1 MGRKF
6 FQLLII
12 IRKHARY
19 ILELKKVAK
28 IAGRVLLGLLLMVYI
43 AVAAVNYSVVQSYIG
58 TVVGNHFSKE
68 WGGKVRIGSLGMMPW
83 DHLILHEVLL
93 VSPDND
99 TIFDCETLRLRFR
112 QFPFHSG
119 DLKDGGHNAGTLSFD
134 RVYLSKAYYHLAIS
148 RREEEP
154 ERSVTNLEFIISH
167 YKSNDTTPSRGG
179 KFTVDVGMLTLNHV
193 HYKMDLIDKRKVVFE
208 NGVEIPHMEFYD
220 ICGRIKGV
228 HVVNDEVEAHILHL
242 GTEERSG
249 FLVKDLRGDVHTG
262 PTGIHAHNM
271 DITTANSHIML
282 DADLDYDHWDEMSDY
297 VHTVQHRAV
306 IHEGTTVAMGD
317 VAYWAPVL
325 WGYNAQIDAEG
336 VITGPVDSLVIDGL
350 LLSFGRDSRVA
361 VDGTVYGLPDVTIAG
376 GDLDRLDVRVAEGDA
391 GRILAGMPL
400 HLTHTMRHT
409 MEHVQHVDFAAQLH
423 GNMADGGTINLNIAS
438 GIGNLRADVVAKPVT
453 KGADKKLADTWHVG
467 MEANSDG
474 LGLGLLGSDWLT
486 HTGLAMSVDA
496 TVNTKNGVQGGLD
509 GTIDLDLTSPVV
521 RGNKLAPISIN
532 GNIHK
537 DDATVEAVSTDSL
550 LRFDLKASSRLD
562 DSERAYVAD
571 LHLERLDAEAFRLM
585 SKDFAEVSTRLHA
598 TAKGN
603 TVDSLTGS
611 VEMID
616 TRVGAVRV
624 KDLRLDV
631 ESAGEAKDIELLSDP
646 LSATVTGNFD
656 YADLPVMVRHLLHE
670 VVPED
675 LGITPQVSE
684 DEIVDLADNTMTFN
698 LQWNDDGRLLKS
710 LGDKVAVARGTR
722 LSGNYNSRELL
733 KMALRSDSVRIG
745 TLVLDNLGAG
755 GRPSAGSYVL
765 NAEAQE
771 LKIGTV
777 TVFNRLSATLNSN
790 RWRSIAELYWGD
802 ESYATRGDL
811 MLRLDNGRI
820 SVARPDFYIGDTRW
834 ALGIDSLGI
843 ALAEGFKVKGKGIS
857 AASEEQRV
865 EAALD
870 LQGRPS
876 DNVSLDLDNFDLKR
890 LCDVLLQ
897 GTNMEVG
904 GNIGGHFA
912 MYGITETPYFN
923 TNLKIDSCV
932 VNNQPLGTVAVNSN
946 WNAELNILNLQLAG
960 EQIQARGWMGL
971 GKKEPDLN
979 FNVDFDRLELAL
991 MAPLMSKF
999 SSRFE
1004 GQLHGTFDVS
1014 GTTAKP
1020 DIIGEAFVENG
1031 ALKVDITGV
1040 TYFFDD
1046 SLRFRNK
1053 HIKLDNFML
1062 HDPRGNMAAVD
1073 GDIRY
1078 NSLQDI
1084 VLDLSLQTDNLLV
1097 LDRKEGEQFR
1107 GTLLASAAGT
1117 VRGSLEKLNMAVSAR
1132 TNPGSSLTVPV
1143 SGQRHMQAQNYIT
1156 FVSDEPIP
1164 TGQVSTRRQKTLP
1177 FTLDVNLS
1185 ITPDVRLNLPM
1196 DFSEVKVGVGATGQG
1211 DLHMNLDEK
1220 MQPQVVG
1227 SYEIVDGTMKLSMM
1241 SLFEKNFTLESGS
1254 NLAFQGSLPDARF
1267 DLKAVYSQRAN
1278 LSTLTGNLSAVDNTQ
1293 KYIQV
1298 ENVIAVAGTLQNPTI
1313 GFDLRL
1319 PNADASVEDEVFAY
1333 IDRNSERDMI
1343 NQTMSLLLMGQF
1355 YNVSGNDAGNG
1366 NAVNNGLSSGYSMMA
1381 ASVSSIVSDMVQF
1394 VDVDVNYKAATD
1406 LTNQQLDV
1414 NISKDWGRWY
1424 LESTLGYG
1432 GESRE
1437 LESSAKG
1444 GTVIDALLGY
1454 RINPLVHIFAYNR
1467 TNTNDYTRMDL
1478 PYKQGIGLKLT
1489 KDFDRWDEL
1498 LGIKKKNGKGSN
1510 TKKKTK

>member
-1 MGRKF
+1 M
-6 FQLLII
+6 
-12 IRKHARY
+12 
-19 ILELKKVAK
+19 
-28 IAGRVLLGLLLMVYI
+28 GLLLVVYI
-43 AVAAVNYSVVQSYIG
+43 TVAVANYSIVQSYLG
-58 TVVGNHFSKE
+58 TIAGNHFSKE

-93 VSPDND
+93 VAPDGD
-99 TIFDCETLRLRFR
+99 TIFDCEALRLRFKR
-112 QFPFHSG
+112 FPFRKG

-134 RVYLSKAYYHLAIS
+134 RVYLKNAYYHLAV
-148 RREEEP
+148 RRSEINP
-154 ERSVTNLEFIISH
+154 EKAVTNLEFIISH
-167 YKSNDTTPSRGG
+167 YATSDTTRPHDN

-193 HYKMDLIDKRKVVFE
+193 HYKMDLIDKRKIVFDQ
-208 NGVEIPHMEFYD
+208 GVEIPHMEFYD

-228 HVVNDEVEAHILHL
+228 HVVNDEVVAHILHL

-249 FLVKDLRGDVHTG
+249 FLVKDLHGDVHTG
-262 PTGIHAHNM
+262 RTGIHAHNM

-282 DADLDYDHWDEMSDY
+282 DADLDYGHWNEMKNY

-306 IHEGTTVAMGD
+306 IHEGTTVALSD

-336 VITGPVDSLVIDGL
+336 IITGPVDSLVIDGL
-350 LLSFGRDSRVA
+350 QLAFGRDSRMA
-361 VDGTVYGLPDVTIAG
+361 VDGTVRGLPDVKIAA
-376 GDLDRLDVRVAEGDA
+376 GDIDRLDVRVAEGDA
-391 GRILAGMPL
+391 GRILTMMPVKL
-400 HLTHTMRHT
+400 SPALQRIIRN
-409 MEHVQHVDFAAQLH
+409 VQYVDMAAQLH
-423 GNMADGGTINLNIAS
+423 GGMADGGTLNLNIVS
-438 GIGNLRADVVAKPVT
+438 GMGNLRADINARPEANAGGR
-453 KGADKKLADTWHVG
+453 KGSDVWHVG
-467 MEANSDG
+467 VDANSDG
-474 LGLGLLGSDWLT
+474 LGLSLLGSDWLT
-486 HTGLAMSVDA
+486 HTGLDMSVDA
-496 TVNTKNGVQGGLD
+496 TIADMKGGITGVNGTVDLGL
-509 GTIDLDLTSPVV
+509 TNPVV
-521 RGNKLAPISIN
+521 RGNKLEPIDIK
-532 GNIHK
+532 GEIHK
-537 DDATVEAVSTDSL
+537 GDATVEAISTDSL
-550 LRFDLKASSRLD
+550 LRFDLKASSDLGND
-562 DSERAYVAD
+562 EHTYVAD
-571 LHLERLDAEAFRLM
+571 LHMERLNAAAFRLM
-585 SKDFAEVSTRLHA
+585 SDDFAEVSTRLHA

-611 VEMID
+611 VELIN
-616 TRVGAVRV
+616 TRVGAIRV
-624 KDLRLDV
+624 NDLRLDV
-631 ESAGEAKDIELLSDP
+631 ESAGEAKNIELLSEP
-646 LSATVTGNFD
+646 LNATVTGQFN
-656 YADLPVMVRHLLHE
+656 YADLPVMVRHMLHE

-675 LGITPQVSE
+675 LGITPPVSE
-684 DEIVDLADNTMTFN
+684 AEMEDLSDNTMSFN
-698 LQWNDDGRLLKS
+698 MQWNDDGRLLES

-722 LSGNYNSRELL
+722 LSGSYNSRELL

-745 TLVLDNLGAG
+745 SLILDNLGAG
-755 GRPSAGSYVL
+755 GRPSAGTYLL

-771 LKIGTV
+771 LRIGKATL
-777 TVFNRLSATLNSN
+777 FNRLSVILNSN
-790 RWRSIAELYWGD
+790 RLRSIAELYWGD
-802 ESYATRGDL
+802 SSYATRGDL
-811 MLRLDNGRI
+811 MLRLNNGMVR
-820 SVARPDFYIGDTRW
+820 VVRPDFYIGDTRW
-834 ALGIDSLGI
+834 VLGIDSMGI
-843 ALAEGFKVKGKGIS
+843 AVADGLKVKGKGIG
-857 AASEEQRV
+857 AASEDQRV

-870 LQGRPS
+870 LQGSPS
-876 DNVSLDLDNFDLKR
+876 DNVNLDLDNFDLQR

-897 GTNMEVG
+897 GTNMTIG

-932 VNNQPLGTVAVNSN
+932 VNNQQLGDVKVNST
-946 WNAELNILNLQLAG
+946 WNAELNILNLQLGG
-960 EQIQARGWMGL
+960 EQIRARGWMGL

-979 FNVDFDRLELAL
+979 FSVDFNRLELAL
-991 MAPLMSKF
+991 MAPLMSNF

-1004 GQLHGTFDVS
+1004 GQLHGSFDVS

-1040 TYFFDD
+1040 TYYFDD

-1053 HIKLDNFML
+1053 HIMLDKFML
-1062 HDPRGNMAAVD
+1062 HDPRGNMATVD
-1073 GDIRY
+1073 GVIRY
-1078 NSLQDI
+1078 NSVQDI

-1097 LDRKEGEQFR
+1097 LDKKEGEQFS
-1107 GTLLASAAGT
+1107 GTLLASADGT
-1117 VRGSLEKLNMAVSAR
+1117 VRGSLDKLDISVNAR
-1132 TNPGSSLTVPV
+1132 TNPGSTLTVPV
-1143 SGQRHMQAQNYIT
+1143 SGQRHMRAQNYIT
-1156 FVSDEPIP
+1156 FVGDEQTS
-1164 TGQVSTRRQKTLP
+1164 TGQVKRKKQKTLP
-1177 FTLDVNLS
+1177 FTLDVTLG
-1185 ITPDVRLNLPM
+1185 ITPDVKLNLPM

-1211 DLHMNLDEK
+1211 DLHLNLDEK

-1227 SYEIVDGTMKLSMM
+1227 GYEIVDGTMKLSMM
-1241 SLFEKNFTLESGS
+1241 SLFEKSFTLENGS

-1298 ENVIAVAGTLQNPTI
+1298 ENVIAVAGTLQDPTI
-1313 GFDLRL
+1313 SFDLRL

-1366 NAVNNGLSSGYSMMA
+1366 SAVNNGLSSGYSMMA

-1394 VDVDVNYKAATD
+1394 VNVDVNYKAATE
-1406 LTNQQLDV
+1406 LTNQQVDV

-1437 LESSAKG
+1437 LEASATG
-1444 GTVIDALLGY
+1444 GTVIDALIGY

-1498 LGIKKKNGKGSN
+1498 LGFKPKHGKRTSA
-1510 TKKKTK
+1510 KKTK

>member
-1 MGRKF
+1 M
-6 FQLLII
+6 
-12 IRKHARY
+12 
-19 ILELKKVAK
+19 
-28 IAGRVLLGLLLMVYI
+28 LLGLLLTVYI

-58 TVVGNHFSKE
+58 TAAGDYFSKE
-68 WGGKVRIGSLGMMPW
+68 WGGKVKIGSLGMMPW

-93 VSPDND
+93 VAPDGD
-99 TIFDCETLRLRFR
+99 TIFDCETLRLRFKR
-112 QFPFHSG
+112 FPFRAG
-119 DLKDGGHNAGTLSFD
+119 DLGDGGHDAGTLSFD
-134 RVYLSKAYYHLAIS
+134 RVYLSRAYYHLAIS
-148 RREEEP
+148 EKEDDP
-154 ERSVTNLEFIISH
+154 SRSVTNLEFIISH
-167 YKSNDTTPSRGG
+167 YSSNNTTPPKGG
-179 KFTVDVGMLTLNHV
+179 RFTVEVGMLTLNHV
-193 HYKMDLIDKRKVVFE
+193 HYKMDLIDKRKTVFE
-208 NGVEIPHMEFYD
+208 HGVEIPHMEFYD

-228 HVVNDEVEAHILHL
+228 HVVNDNVEAHILHL
-242 GTEERSG
+242 STEERSG
-249 FLVKDLRGDVHTG
+249 FVVKDIRGDAYIS
-262 PTGIHAHNM
+262 PEGIHAHNM
-271 DITTANSHIML
+271 DITTGNSHIML
-282 DADLDYDHWDEMSDY
+282 EADLVYDGWDVMKHYE
-297 VHTVQHRAV
+297 HTVHHRAV
-306 IHEGTTVAMGD
+306 LHEGTTVAMSD

-325 WGYNAQIDAEG
+325 WGYNTQIDAEG
-336 VITGPVDSLVIDGL
+336 VITGPIDSLVLDDL

-361 VDGTVYGLPDVTIAG
+361 VDGTVRGLPEVTIAG
-376 GDLDRLDVRVAEGDA
+376 GDLDRLDIRVAEGDA
-391 GRILAGMPL
+391 ERILAGMPV
-400 HLTHTMRHT
+400 HLSPAARKLIR
-409 MEHVQHVDFAAQLH
+409 HVQHVDLAAQLH
-423 GNMADGGTINLNIAS
+423 GNMADGGTLNLNIAS
-438 GIGNLRADVVAKPVT
+438 GMGNLRADVAARPVT
-453 KGADKKLADTWHVG
+453 RGSDKRLADEWHVG

-474 LGLGLLGSDWLT
+474 LGLSMLGSDWLT
-486 HTGLAMSVDA
+486 HTGLALSADA
-496 TVNTKNGVQGGLD
+496 TVSTRKGGHGGID
-509 GTIDLDLTSPVV
+509 GTVDLGLTNTVV
-521 RGNKLAPISIN
+521 RGNKLAPITIN
-532 GNIHK
+532 GEIHT

-550 LRFDLKASSRLD
+550 LRFDLKATRRGAG
-562 DSERAYVAD
+562 SERTYTAD
-571 LHLERLDAEAFRLM
+571 LHLDRLNAAAFRLM

-603 TVDSLTGS
+603 TADSLTGS
-611 VEMID
+611 VELID
-616 TRVGAVRV
+616 TRVGAVSV

-631 ESAGEAKDIELLSDP
+631 ESAGEKKHIELLSEP
-646 LSATVTGNFD
+646 LNATVTGRFD
-656 YADLPVMVRHLLHE
+656 YADLPVMVRQMLHE

-675 LGITPQVSE
+675 LGVTPQVSE
-684 DEIVDLADNTMTFN
+684 EELADLEDNTMTFN
-698 LQWNDDGRLLKS
+698 VQWNDDGRLLES

-745 TLVLDNLGAG
+745 SLVLDNFGAG

-771 LKIGTV
+771 LKIGKATI
-777 TVFNRLSATLNSN
+777 FNRLSVILNSN
-790 RWRSIAELYWGD
+790 SHRSIAELYWGD
-802 ESYATRGDL
+802 EGNATRGDL

-843 ALAEGFKVKGKGIS
+843 ALADGFRVKGKGIS

-870 LQGRPS
+870 LQGRPG
-876 DNVSLDLDNFDLKR
+876 DNVNLELDNFDLKR

-923 TNLKIDSCV
+923 TNLRIDSCV
-932 VNNQPLGTVAVNSN
+932 VNNQPLGDVKVNSS

-960 EQIQARGWMGL
+960 EQIRARGWLGL

-979 FNVDFDRLELAL
+979 FSVDFDRLELAL

-1004 GQLHGTFDVS
+1004 GRLHGNFDVS

-1046 SLRFRNK
+1046 SVRFRNK
-1053 HIKLDNFML
+1053 HIMLDNFML
-1062 HDPRGNMAAVD
+1062 HDTRGNMAGVD
-1073 GDIRY
+1073 GEIRY

-1084 VLDLSLQTDNLLV
+1084 VLDLSLHTDNLLV
-1097 LDRKEGEQFR
+1097 LDKKDGEEFS
-1107 GTLLASAAGT
+1107 GTMLASADGT
-1117 VRGSLEKLNMAVSAR
+1117 VRGSLEKLDMTVTAR
-1132 TNPGSSLTVPV
+1132 TNPGSTLTVPV
-1143 SGQRHMQAQNYIT
+1143 SGQRHMQTQNYIT
-1156 FVSDEPIP
+1156 FVSDEP
-1164 TGQVSTRRQKTLP
+1164 TTSGQVKTKRQKAMP
-1177 FTLDVNLS
+1177 FTLDANIT
-1185 ITPDVRLNLPM
+1185 ITPDVKLNLPM

-1211 DLHMNLDEK
+1211 ALHMNLDEK

-1298 ENVIAVAGTLQNPTI
+1298 ENVIAVAGTLQDPTI

-1394 VDVDVNYKAATD
+1394 VDVDVNYKAATE

-1437 LESSAKG
+1437 LEASTGG

-1498 LGIKKKNGKGSN
+1498 LGIKPRPGKGTK

>member
-1 MGRKF
+1 M
-6 FQLLII
+6 
-12 IRKHARY
+12 
-19 ILELKKVAK
+19 
-28 IAGRVLLGLLLMVYI
+28 LLGLLLIVYI
-43 AVAAVNYSVVQSYIG
+43 AVAVVNYSVVQSYIG
-58 TVVGNHFSKE
+58 TAVGNHFSKE
-68 WGGKVRIGSLGMMPW
+68 WGGTVRIGSLGMMPW

-99 TIFDCETLRLRFR
+99 TIFDCETLRLRFKR
-112 QFPFHSG
+112 FPFRSG
-119 DLKDGGHNAGTLSFD
+119 DLKDGGHDAGTLSFD
-134 RVYLSKAYYHLAIS
+134 RVYLGKAYYHLAIS
-148 RREEEP
+148 PSKKEP
-154 ERSVTNLEFIISH
+154 GKAVTNLDFIISH
-167 YKSNDTTPSRGG
+167 YQKNESTPSRGG
-179 KFTVDVGMLTLNHV
+179 RFTVEVGMLTLNHV
-193 HYKMDLIDKRKVVFE
+193 HYKMDLIDHRKTVFE
-208 NGVEIPHMEFYD
+208 HGVEIPHMEFYD

-228 HVVNDEVEAHILHL
+228 HVVNDDVEAHILHL
-242 GTEERSG
+242 STEERSG
-249 FLVKDLRGDVHTG
+249 FVVKDIRGDAYIS
-262 PTGIHAHNM
+262 PQGIHAHNM
-271 DITTANSHIML
+271 DITTGNSHIML
-282 DADLDYDHWDEMSDY
+282 EADLVYDSWDVMKHYE
-297 VHTVQHRAV
+297 HTVYHRAV
-306 IHEGTTVAMGD
+306 LHEGTTVALGD

-336 VITGPVDSLVIDGL
+336 IITGPVDSLVIDGL

-361 VDGTVYGLPDVTIAG
+361 VDGTVRGLPDVTIAG
-376 GDLDRLDVRVAEGDA
+376 GDLERLDVRVADGDVE
-391 GRILAGMPL
+391 RILANMPVKL
-400 HLTHTMRHT
+400 SPAMRH
-409 MEHVQHVDFAAQLH
+409 MVRQVQHIDMAARLH
-423 GNMADGGTINLNIAS
+423 GNVADGGTLNLDIAS
-438 GIGNLRADVVAKPVT
+438 GMGNLRADVAARPVT
-453 KGADKKLADTWHVG
+453 RGTDKRLADAWHMG
-467 MEANSDG
+467 LEANSDG
-474 LGLGLLGSDWLT
+474 LGLSLLGSDWLT

-496 TVNTKNGVQGGLD
+496 TVGASKGDHSRLD
-509 GTIDLDLTSPVV
+509 GTVDLGLTNPVV

-532 GNIHK
+532 GEIH
-537 DDATVEAVSTDSL
+537 DNDATVEAVSTDSL
-550 LRFDLKASSRLD
+550 LRFDLKATSRLD
-562 DSERAYVAD
+562 DSERTYVAD
-571 LHLERLDAEAFRLM
+571 LHLKRLNAEAFRLT
-585 SKDFAEVSTRLHA
+585 SKDFAEVSTRMHA
-598 TAKGN
+598 TAEGN
-603 TVDSLTGS
+603 TLDSLTGS
-611 VEMID
+611 VELIN

-624 KDLRLDV
+624 KDVRLDV
-631 ESAGEAKDIELLSDP
+631 ESAGERKDIELLSDP
-646 LSATVTGNFD
+646 LSATVTGRFD
-656 YADLPVMVRHLLHE
+656 YADLPDMVRYMLHE
-670 VVPED
+670 MVPED
-675 LGITPQVSE
+675 LGITPAVSE
-684 DEIVDLADNTMTFN
+684 EKLADLEDNSMTFN
-698 LQWNDDGRLLKS
+698 ILWNDDGRLLES

-722 LSGNYNSRELL
+722 LSGSYNSRELL

-745 TLVLDNLGAG
+745 SLVLDNFGAG
-755 GRPSAGSYVL
+755 CRPSAGSYVL

-771 LKIGTV
+771 LKLGKM
-777 TVFNRLSATLNSN
+777 TVFNRFSAILNSN

-811 MLRLDNGRI
+811 MLRLDNGNI

-843 ALAEGFKVKGKGIS
+843 ALTDGFKVKGNGIS

-870 LQGRPS
+870 LQGRPG
-876 DNVSLDLDNFDLKR
+876 DNVNLDLDNFDLRR

-897 GTNMEVG
+897 GTNMEIG

-923 TNLKIDSCV
+923 TNLRIDSCV
-932 VNNQPLGTVAVNSN
+932 VNNQPLGDVSVKSN
-946 WNAELNILNLQLAG
+946 WNAELNILNLMLSG
-960 EQIQARGWMGL
+960 DQIRARGWMGL
-971 GKKEPDLN
+971 GKNDPDLN
-979 FNVDFDRLELAL
+979 FSVAFDRLELAL

-1004 GQLHGTFDVS
+1004 GQLHGVFDVS

-1053 HIKLDNFML
+1053 HIMLDNFML
-1062 HDPRGNMAAVD
+1062 HDTRGNMAGVD

-1084 VLDLSLQTDNLLV
+1084 VLDLSLHTDNLLL
-1097 LDRKEGEQFR
+1097 LDKKDGEEFS
-1107 GTLLASAAGT
+1107 GTLLASADGT
-1117 VRGSLEKLNMAVSAR
+1117 VRGSLEKLDMAVTAS
-1132 TNPGSSLTVPV
+1132 TNPGSTLTVPV

-1156 FVSDEPIP
+1156 FVGDEQAS
-1164 TGQVSTRRQKTLP
+1164 TGHVKIKKQKTLP

-1185 ITPDVRLNLPM
+1185 ITPNLKLNLPM

-1220 MQPQVVG
+1220 MHPQVVG

-1241 SLFEKNFTLESGS
+1241 SLFEKNFTLERGS

-1298 ENVIAVAGTLQNPTI
+1298 ENVIAVAGTLQDPTI

-1381 ASVSSIVSDMVQF
+1381 SSVSSIVSDMVQF
-1394 VDVDVNYKAATD
+1394 VDVDVNYKAATE

-1437 LESSAKG
+1437 LESSTRG
-1444 GTVIDALLGY
+1444 GTVVDALLGY

-1498 LGIKKKNGKGSN
+1498 LGIKPKNGKKN
-1510 TKKKTK
+1510 KTK